1 MRICAAPGITL
12 TRRPML
18 THPTIEKLHTLRLM
32 AMAAAFDQQRSSS
45 QHAELSFED
54 RFGLLV
60 DTEWTAREHR
70 RLTQRLR
77 NAKLR
82 YPACLEDVDFSTPR
96 GLNRDVIPSLPTATA
111 RARGAG
117 SSTTRGSA

>member
-1 MRICAAPGITL
+1 
-12 TRRPML
+12 ML

-32 AMAAAFDQQRSSS
+32 AMAEAFDQQRSSS
-45 QHAELSFED
+45 PHAELSFDD

-77 NAKLR
+77 HAKLR
-82 YPACLEDVDFSTPR
+82 YPASIEDVDFSTPR
-96 GLNRDVIPSLPTATA
+96 GLNREVVLGLGTGGLDS
-111 RARGAG
+111 
-117 SSTTRGSA
+117 